1 MEIIDGSLSW
11 AATLDISGISKA
23 KDSLVKYFRDMGLS
37 AEEAG
42 KRADEAMENIQGI
55 IKEATKEM
63 KSNAEAVD
71 MLREAYEEI
80 QEQLEDMEDGTAKE
94 VLQGIGEGLQEI
106 VSEMETMSQESNPIE
121 DLGEGAVSARQQLR
135 EMTEELIAMKMRGEE
150 NTEAYQ
156 QLLEKVGMLKDTM
169 ADTQQAIKGM
179 ASDTATLDSVLGAAQ
194 LTAGGFSAIIGAMN
208 LVGAGED
215 TKELAEAQKKLQAA
229 IAVTTGLQSVQNAL
243 QKQSAL
249 MLGIQK
255 LQTLAAAKAED
266 IKTAATGRGA
276 IATKAATVAQK
287 AFNAVAKA
295 NPYVIL
301 AMAILT
307 VVGALAAFTSG
318 AKENERQQKSLN
330 DELERQLDI
339 LNRLNGVYNTQQS
352 NEINN
357 LRNILDLLKAQGAS
371 IDAIRDAEDQLD
383 KAEKARIDR
392 EKEDYKDLLDNAQMY
407 EDKLEELRLK
417 AQETNNEGNAARET
431 AWPEY
436 SPFSDYS
443 TWEVPQNHPNWIKD
457 HADALV
463 DATVEDLETVE
474 QIVSK
479 IHQIQQD
486 EENFNNKQQI
496 KEAQRLAEDKELKDQ
511 AARESAER
519 RRKNLEDEK
528 RYQDEL
534 RQARERAED
543 LELESRTDNINTRV
557 AKAEL
562 DYSRQIAE
570 AERKADEARANNK
583 LELAEQYER
592 QVSALMKKRDAEI
605 NKLYADEAE
614 AQEQALDEMLDN
626 YKGYDARKKAIEAK
640 FQEDIR
646 KLTEKR
652 NEYNEGSEEWT
663 NYEQAITEAL
673 QQQESELQ
681 NLEIEYGELNQ
692 LAGKRES
699 LEKQILIVA
708 NKIKN
713 AGTDEEKEALAK
725 EMASLK
731 SELRQVNIEID
742 KMNESLAETEDKM
755 GEISATDIID
765 VAHDLTEAFAEMSGA
780 SKEAADDIGIIAD
793 GISSVASGYTQGGI
807 AGAIIGA
814 VGWAIDGMRNLS
826 EQTAKENEELANFRA
841 ELDKIHQS
849 FNINESNFDTI
860 FGEDAIGRIEV
871 AAWAINDF
879 TEKVRNL
886 LRYYTDGSVSN
897 MFDFAT
903 YRIPGLYNQNLE
915 EIAHE
920 WGLNVW
926 DENDYGFNTDFL
938 QKVLDQY
945 GEQLSDNE
953 KKLLQGMLNYSQAYQ
968 DAMTEIASYLQGLFG
983 NVADTIA
990 DQFLDSFLKGEQA
1003 AADFGAVVSDV
1014 AKQMAKDFI
1023 RSMLVESV
1031 FNDLSKDF
1039 KAIMEDGSLSP
1050 QEKQQYLTA
1059 WLSAAQ
1065 AQVEELQP
1073 EIQAYLEAMSQ
1084 FFGAGDEAANAAMS
1098 GNLLQSASQD
1108 SVDLLNGQLN
1118 AVRINQELI
1127 TSRVDSVLLQLA
1139 GINEDMNDGFN
1150 RSIEQFEQM
1159 NGGFSR
1165 SIQHLENIDDNTS
1178 ERGSIARAFGLA

>member
-1 MEIIDGSLSW
+1 MEVTDGNLSW

-23 KDSLVKYFRDMGLS
+23 KDTLVKYFKDMGLS

-42 KRADEAMENIQGI
+42 KRADEAMENIEGI
-55 IKEATKEM
+55 LQEATKEV
-63 KSNAEAVD
+63 KTQAEAVEVLKD
-71 MLREAYEEI
+71 AYEEI
-80 QEQLEDMEDGTAKE
+80 QEQLEEMEDGTAKE
-94 VLQGIGEGLQEI
+94 VLQGVGDGIREI
-106 VSEMETMSQESNPIE
+106 VEEMEAMSQEDVPLDE
-121 DLGEGAVSARQQLR
+121 LGQEAVSARQQLR
-135 EMTEELIAMKMRGEE
+135 EMTEELVNMKMRGEE

-156 QLLEKVGMLKDTM
+156 RLLEKVGVLKDAM
-169 ADTQQAIKGM
+169 ADTQQAVKGM
-179 ASDTATLDSVLGAAQ
+179 ASDTAALDSVLGAAQ

-243 QKQSAL
+243 QKQSAV

-255 LQTLAAAKAED
+255 IQTLAAAKAED
-266 IKTAATGRGA
+266 IKTAATGRGV

-295 NPYVIL
+295 NPYVLL

-383 KAEKARIDR
+383 NAEEARIKR
-392 EKEDYKDLLDNAQMY
+392 EKEEYKDLLDHAQEY

-463 DATVEDLETVE
+463 DATVEDLETYE
-474 QIVSK
+474 KIVAK

-486 EENFNNKQQI
+486 DENYQNRMRI
-496 KEAQRLAEDKELKDQ
+496 KEANRLAEDKERRDKE
-511 AARESAER
+511 AREAAER
-519 RRKNLEDEK
+519 RQKNLEEER
-528 RYQDEL
+528 RYQEEL

-543 LELESRTDNINTRV
+543 LELGNGSDNINTRV
-557 AKAEL
+557 AKVEL

-583 LELAEQYER
+583 LELVEQYER

-605 NKLYADEAE
+605 NQLYADEEE
-614 AQEQALDEMLDN
+614 AQEQALADMLDN
-626 YKGYDARKKAIEAK
+626 YKGYDARRKAIEQK
-640 FQEDIR
+640 YTQDIE
-646 KLTEKR
+646 KLTQKR
-652 NEYNEGSEEWT
+652 DEFEEGSEEWLDY
-663 NYEQAITEAL
+663 NQAIAEAL
-673 QQQESELQ
+673 QQQNDELQ
-681 NLEIEYGELNQ
+681 ELEIEYGELNQ
-692 LAGKRES
+692 LIGKRES
-699 LEKQILIVA
+699 LERQILIVA
-708 NKIKN
+708 NKIKK
-713 AGTDEEKEALAK
+713 AETDEEKEALVK
-725 EMASLK
+725 EMAGLK
-731 SELRQVNIEID
+731 EQLRQVNAEID

-755 GEISATDIID
+755 GEIASTDIVDIAKD
-765 VAHDLTEAFAEMSGA
+765 ITEAFAEMSGA
-780 SKEAADDIGIIAD
+780 SKKTADDIGIMAD
-793 GISSVASGYTQGGI
+793 GISSIASGYAQGGI
-807 AGAIIGA
+807 AGAIIGG
-814 VGWAIDGMRNLS
+814 VVWTIDGMRNLA

-849 FNINESNFDTI
+849 FHIDDRNFNTI

-871 AAWAINDF
+871 ASGAISNF

-886 LRYYTDGSVSN
+886 LQYYTDGSVDS
-897 MFDFAT
+897 MWDFAS
-903 YRIPGLYNQNLE
+903 YRIEGLHNQNLE
-915 EIAHE
+915 EIAAE
-920 WGLNVW
+920 LGLNLW
-926 DENDYGFNTDFL
+926 DDDGGFNTDFI
-938 QKVLDQY
+938 QKVLDQN
-945 GEQLSDNE
+945 EKKLSENE

-968 DAMTEIASYLQGLFG
+968 DAMAEIASYLQGLFG

-1003 AADFGAVVSDV
+1003 AVDFGAVVSDV

-1023 RSMLVESV
+1023 KNMLMEKV
-1031 FNDLSKDF
+1031 FNDLSRDF
-1039 KAIMEDGSLSP
+1039 KAIMEDDSLSP
-1050 QEKQQYLTA
+1050 EEKQQWLLA

-1065 AQVEELQP
+1065 AQAEELQP

-1118 AVRINQELI
+1118 AIRTNQSFLTGRIDNI
-1127 TSRVDSVLLQLA
+1127 LLTLA
-1139 GINEDMNDGFN
+1139 GIRNDMND
-1150 RSIEQFEQM
+1150 
-1159 NGGFSR
+1159 GFSR

-1178 ERGSIARAFGLA
+1178 EGGSILRQLGIWIG

>member
-1 MEIIDGSLSW
+1 MEIIDGNLSW

-23 KDSLVKYFRDMGLS
+23 KDTLVKYFRDMGLS

-71 MLREAYEEI
+71 MLREVYEEI
-80 QEQLEDMEDGTAKE
+80 QEQLEGMEDGTAKE

-156 QLLEKVGMLKDTM
+156 QFLEKVGMLKDTM

-243 QKQSAL
+243 QKQSAV

-255 LQTLAAAKAED
+255 IQTLAAAKAED
-266 IKTAATGRGA
+266 IKTAATGRGV

-295 NPYVIL
+295 DPYVIL
-301 AMAILT
+301 VMAILT

-339 LNRLNGVYNTQQS
+339 LNKLNGVYNTQQS

-371 IDAIRDAEDQLD
+371 IEVIRDAEDQLD
-383 KAEKARIDR
+383 KTEKARIDR
-392 EKEDYKDLLDNAQMY
+392 EKEDYKDLLDHAQEY

-443 TWEVPQNHPNWIKD
+443 TWEVPNQHPNWIKD

-463 DATVEDLETVE
+463 DATVEDLETYE
-474 QIVSK
+474 KIVAK

-486 EENFNNKQQI
+486 DENYQNRMRI
-496 KEAQRLAEDKELKDQ
+496 KEANRLAEDKERRDKE
-511 AARESAER
+511 AKEAAER
-519 RRKNLEDEK
+519 RQKNLEEER
-528 RYQDEL
+528 RYQEEL

-543 LELESRTDNINTRV
+543 LELGNGSDNINTRV
-557 AKAEL
+557 AKVEL

-570 AERKADEARANNK
+570 AQRKADEARADNK

-605 NKLYADEAE
+605 NKLYADEEE
-614 AQEQALDEMLDN
+614 AQEQALADMLDN
-626 YKGYDARKKAIEAK
+626 YKGYDARRKAIEQK
-640 FQEDIR
+640 YTQDIE
-646 KLTEKR
+646 KLTQKR
-652 NEYNEGSEEWT
+652 DEFEEGSEEWLDY
-663 NYEQAITEAL
+663 NQAIAEAL
-673 QQQESELQ
+673 QQQNDELQ
-681 NLEIEYGELNQ
+681 ELEIEYGELNQ
-692 LAGKRES
+692 LIGKRES
-699 LEKQILIVA
+699 LERQILIVA
-708 NKIKN
+708 NKIKK
-713 AGTDEEKEALAK
+713 AETDEEKEALVK
-725 EMASLK
+725 EMAGLK
-731 SELRQVNIEID
+731 EQLRQVNAEID

-755 GEISATDIID
+755 GEIASTDIVDI
-765 VAHDLTEAFAEMSGA
+765 AKDLTEAFAEMSGA
-780 SKEAADDIGIIAD
+780 SKKTADDIGIMAD
-793 GISSVASGYTQGGI
+793 GISSVASGYLQGGI

-814 VGWAIDGMRNLS
+814 ISWAIDGMRNLA
-826 EQTAKENEELANFRA
+826 EQTAKENEELTNFKA

-886 LRYYTDGSVSN
+886 LRYYTDGSVDS
-897 MFDFAT
+897 MWDLAS
-903 YRIPGLYNQNLE
+903 YRIAGINNNNLE
-915 EIAHE
+915 EIASD

-926 DENDYGFNTDFL
+926 DENGYGFNTDFL

-953 KKLLQGMLNYSQAYQ
+953 KKLLQGMLNYSKAYQ

-990 DQFLDSFLKGEQA
+990 DQLLNSFLEGEQA
-1003 AADFGAVVSDV
+1003 AMDFGAVVSDV

-1065 AQVEELQP
+1065 AQAEELQP

-1084 FFGAGDEAANAAMS
+1084 FFGASDEAANAAMS

-1118 AVRINQELI
+1118 AMRINQELI

-1139 GINEDMNDGFN
+1139 GINEDMNDGFA

-1159 NGGFSR
+1159 NDGFVR
-1165 SIQHLENIDDNTS
+1165 SLQHLENIDSNTS
-1178 ERGSIARAFGLA
+1178 DSGKTLRQFGI

>member
-1 MEIIDGSLSW
+1 MEVTDGNLSW

-287 AFNAVAKA
+287 AFNVVAKA

-339 LNRLNGVYNTQQS
+339 LNKLNGVYNTQQS

-371 IDAIRDAEDQLD
+371 IEVIRDAEDQLD

-407 EDKLEELRLK
+407 EDKLEELRK
-417 AQETNNEGNAARET
+417 KVKETNEEGNDAKERMNQ
-431 AWPEY
+431 PGGL
-436 SPFSDYS
+436 FSTDYS
-443 TWEVPQNHPNWIKD
+443 TWEIPHNHPNYIAD
-457 HADALV
+457 HTDAIV
-463 DATVEDLETVE
+463 DATLEDLQTVE

-543 LELESRTDNINTRV
+543 LELDSRTDNINTRV

-562 DYSRQIAE
+562 DYERQISE
-570 AERKADEARANNK
+570 AQRKADEARAQNR

-614 AQEQALDEMLDN
+614 AQEQALAEMLDN

-725 EMASLK
+725 EMARLK

-742 KMNESLAETEDKM
+742 EMNKSLEEAEDKM

-765 VAHDLTEAFAEMSGA
+765 VAHNLTEAFAEMSGA
-780 SKEAADDIGIIAD
+780 SKKTADDIGIMAD
-793 GISSVASGYTQGGI
+793 GISSIASGYAQGGI
-807 AGAIIGA
+807 AGAIIGG
-814 VGWAIDGMRNLS
+814 VVWAIDGMRNLA

-849 FNINESNFDTI
+849 FHIDDRNYNTI

-871 AAWAINDF
+871 ASLAISNF

-886 LRYYTDGSVSN
+886 LRYYTDGQVSS
-897 MFDFAT
+897 MFDFSK
-903 YRIPGLYNQNLE
+903 YRIEGLHNQNLE
-915 EIAHE
+915 EIASE
-920 WGLNVW
+920 WGLRLF
-926 DENDYGFNTDFL
+926 DDDGGFNTDFI

-945 GEQLSDNE
+945 GEELSANE

-968 DAMTEIASYLQGLFG
+968 DAMAEIASYLQGLFG

-1003 AADFGAVVSDV
+1003 AVDFGAVVSDV

-1023 RSMLVESV
+1023 KNMLMERV
-1031 FNDLSKDF
+1031 FNDMITDF
-1039 KAIMEDGSLSP
+1039 KVTMGDDSLTP
-1050 QEKQQYLTA
+1050 EEKQRYLLA

-1065 AQVEELQP
+1065 AQAEELQP

-1084 FFGAGDEAANAAMS
+1084 FFGAGEDVANAAMS

-1108 SVDLLNGQLN
+1108 SIDLLNGQLN
-1118 AVRINQELI
+1118 AVRTNQALMV
-1127 TSRVDSVLLQLA
+1127 SRVDSVILQLS
-1139 GINEDMNDGFN
+1139 GIYDEVRDFHDDSNTKLNQL
-1150 RSIEQFEQM
+1150 I
-1159 NGGFSR
+1159 
-1165 SIQHLENIDDNTS
+1165 DNTS

>member
-1 MEIIDGSLSW
+1 MEVTDGNLSW

-23 KDSLVKYFRDMGLS
+23 KDTLVKYFKDMGLS

-42 KRADEAMENIQGI
+42 KRADEAMENIEGI
-55 IKEATKEM
+55 LKEATKEV
-63 KSNAEAVD
+63 KTQAEAVEVLKD
-71 MLREAYEEI
+71 AYEEI
-80 QEQLEDMEDGTAKE
+80 QEQLEEMEDGTAKE
-94 VLQGIGEGLQEI
+94 VLQGVGDGIREI
-106 VSEMETMSQESNPIE
+106 VEEMEAMSQEDVPLDE
-121 DLGEGAVSARQQLR
+121 LGQEAVSARQQLR
-135 EMTEELIAMKMRGEE
+135 EMTEELVNMKMRGEE

-156 QLLEKVGMLKDTM
+156 RLLEKVGVLKDAM
-169 ADTQQAIKGM
+169 ADTQQAVKGM
-179 ASDTATLDSVLGAAQ
+179 ASDTAALDSVLGAAQ

-229 IAVTTGLQSVQNAL
+229 IAITTGLQSVQNAL
-243 QKQSAL
+243 QKQSAV

-255 LQTLAAAKAED
+255 IQTLAAAKAED
-266 IKTAATGRGA
+266 IKTAATGRGV

-295 NPYVIL
+295 NPYVLL

-383 KAEKARIDR
+383 NAEEARIKR
-392 EKEDYKDLLDNAQMY
+392 EKEDYKDLLDHAQEY

-443 TWEVPQNHPNWIKD
+443 TWEVPNQHPNWIKD

-463 DATVEDLETVE
+463 DATVEDLETYE
-474 QIVSK
+474 KIVAK

-486 EENFNNKQQI
+486 DENYQNRMRI
-496 KEAQRLAEDKELKDQ
+496 KEANRLAEDKERRDKE
-511 AARESAER
+511 AREAAER
-519 RRKNLEDEK
+519 RQKNLEEER
-528 RYQDEL
+528 RYQEEL

-543 LELESRTDNINTRV
+543 LELGNGSDNINTRV
-557 AKAEL
+557 AKVEL

-570 AERKADEARANNK
+570 AERKAEEARANNK

-605 NKLYADEAE
+605 NQLYADEEE
-614 AQEQALDEMLDN
+614 AQEQALADMLDN
-626 YKGYDARKKAIEAK
+626 YKGYDARRKAIEQK
-640 FQEDIR
+640 YTQDIE
-646 KLTEKR
+646 KLTQKR
-652 NEYNEGSEEWT
+652 DEFEEGSEEWLDY
-663 NYEQAITEAL
+663 NQAIAEAL
-673 QQQESELQ
+673 QQQNDELQ
-681 NLEIEYGELNQ
+681 ELEIEYGELNQ
-692 LAGKRES
+692 LIGKRES
-699 LEKQILIVA
+699 LERQILIVA
-708 NKIKN
+708 NKIKK
-713 AGTDEEKEALAK
+713 AETDEEKEALVK
-725 EMASLK
+725 EMAGLK
-731 SELRQVNIEID
+731 EQLRQVNAEID

-755 GEISATDIID
+755 GEIASTDIVDI
-765 VAHDLTEAFAEMSGA
+765 AKNLTEAFAEMSGA
-780 SKEAADDIGIIAD
+780 SKKTADDIGIMAD
-793 GISSVASGYTQGGI
+793 GISSVASGYLQGGI

-814 VGWAIDGMRNLS
+814 ISWAIDGMRNLA
-826 EQTAKENEELANFRA
+826 EQTAKENEELANFKA

-849 FNINESNFDTI
+849 FHLGDSFDTI
-860 FGEDAIGRIEV
+860 FGEDVVGKAETAAGAIDYFTNKVSQWLRFYTNNAV
-871 AAWAINDF
+871 SSMWDF
-879 TEKVRNL
+879 
-886 LRYYTDGSVSN
+886 SS
-897 MFDFAT
+897 
-903 YRIPGLYNQNLE
+903 YRIQGLNNYNLE
-915 EIAHE
+915 ELASE
-920 WGLNVW
+920 WGINLW
-926 DENDYGFNTDFL
+926 DSNGHGYNADFI

-945 GEQLSDNE
+945 GDQLSEAE
-953 KKLLQGMLNYSQAYQ
+953 KRMLQGLLNYSVALQ
-968 DAMTEIASYLQGLFG
+968 DASAEIASYLTSLFG
-983 NVADTIA
+983 DVADTIA
-990 DQFLDSFLKGEQA
+990 DQFLNSFLEGEQA
-1003 AADFGAVVSDV
+1003 AMDFGAVVSDV

-1023 RSMLVESV
+1023 KNMLMENV
-1031 FNDLSKDF
+1031 FNGLAEDF
-1039 KAIMEDGSLSP
+1039 KSLMEDDSLTP
-1050 QEKQQYLTA
+1050 QEKQQYMLA

-1065 AQVEELQP
+1065 AQAEELQP

-1084 FFGAGDEAANAAMS
+1084 FFGASDEAANAAMS

-1118 AVRINQELI
+1118 AIRTNQSFLTGRIDDI
-1127 TSRVDSVLLQLA
+1127 LLTLA
-1139 GINEDMNDGFN
+1139 GIRNDMND
-1150 RSIEQFEQM
+1150 
-1159 NGGFSR
+1159 GFSR

-1178 ERGSIARAFGLA
+1178 EGGSILRQLGIWIG

>member
-1 MEIIDGSLSW
+1 MEVTDGNLSW

-23 KDSLVKYFRDMGLS
+23 KDTLVKYFKDMGLS

-42 KRADEAMENIQGI
+42 KRADEAMENIEGI
-55 IKEATKEM
+55 LKEATKEV
-63 KSNAEAVD
+63 KTQAEAVEVLKD
-71 MLREAYEEI
+71 AYEEI
-80 QEQLEDMEDGTAKE
+80 QEQLEEMEDGTAKE
-94 VLQGIGEGLQEI
+94 VLQGVGDGIREI
-106 VSEMETMSQESNPIE
+106 VEEMEAMSQEDVPLDE
-121 DLGEGAVSARQQLR
+121 LGQEAVSARQQLR
-135 EMTEELIAMKMRGEE
+135 EMTEELVNMKMRGEE

-156 QLLEKVGMLKDTM
+156 RLLEKVGVLKDAM
-169 ADTQQAIKGM
+169 ADTQQAVKGM
-179 ASDTATLDSVLGAAQ
+179 ASDTAALDSVLGAAQ

-243 QKQSAL
+243 QKQSAV

-255 LQTLAAAKAED
+255 IQTLAAAKAED
-266 IKTAATGRGA
+266 IKTAATGRGV

-295 NPYVIL
+295 NPYVLL

-383 KAEKARIDR
+383 NAEEARIKR
-392 EKEDYKDLLDNAQMY
+392 EKEDYKDLLDHAQEY

-443 TWEVPQNHPNWIKD
+443 TWEVPNQHPNWIKD

-463 DATVEDLETVE
+463 DATVEDLETYE
-474 QIVSK
+474 KIVAK

-486 EENFNNKQQI
+486 DENYQNRMRI
-496 KEAQRLAEDKELKDQ
+496 KEANRLAEDKERRDKE
-511 AARESAER
+511 AREAAER
-519 RRKNLEDEK
+519 RQKNLEEER
-528 RYQDEL
+528 RYQEEL

-543 LELESRTDNINTRV
+543 LELGNGSDNINTRV
-557 AKAEL
+557 AKVEL

-605 NKLYADEAE
+605 NQLYADEEE
-614 AQEQALDEMLDN
+614 AQEQALADMLDN
-626 YKGYDARKKAIEAK
+626 YKGYDARRKAIEQK
-640 FQEDIR
+640 YTQDIE
-646 KLTEKR
+646 KLTQKR
-652 NEYNEGSEEWT
+652 DEFEEGSEEWLDY
-663 NYEQAITEAL
+663 NQAIAEAL
-673 QQQESELQ
+673 QQQNDELQ
-681 NLEIEYGELNQ
+681 ELEIEYGELNQ
-692 LAGKRES
+692 LLGKRES
-699 LEKQILIVA
+699 LERQILIVA
-708 NKIKN
+708 NKIKK
-713 AGTDEEKEALAK
+713 AETDEEKEALVK
-725 EMASLK
+725 EMAGLK
-731 SELRQVNIEID
+731 EQLRQVNAEID

-755 GEISATDIID
+755 GEIASTDIVD
-765 VAHDLTEAFAEMSGA
+765 LAKDLTEAFAEMSGA
-780 SKEAADDIGIIAD
+780 SKKTADDIGIMAD
-793 GISSVASGYTQGGI
+793 GISSVASGYLQGGI

-814 VGWAIDGMRNLS
+814 ISWAIDGMRNLA
-826 EQTAKENEELANFRA
+826 EQTAKENEELANFKA

-849 FNINESNFDTI
+849 FHVNDSVFNKI
-860 FGEDAIGRIEV
+860 FGEDAIGRVEG
-871 AAWAINDF
+871 ASGAIDNF
-879 TEKVRNL
+879 NRKVHQL
-886 LRYYTDGSVSN
+886 LMYYTDGSVSN

-926 DENDYGFNTDFL
+926 DENGLGFNTDFI

-968 DAMTEIASYLQGLFG
+968 DAMTEVATYLQSLFG

-990 DQFLDSFLKGEQA
+990 DQLLNSFLEGEQA
-1003 AADFGAVVSDV
+1003 AMDFGAVVSDV

-1023 RSMLVESV
+1023 KNMLMERV
-1031 FNDLSKDF
+1031 FNDLAEDF
-1039 KAIMEDGSLSP
+1039 KITMSDDSLTP
-1050 QEKQQYLTA
+1050 EQKQQYLLA

-1065 AQVEELQP
+1065 AQAEELQP

-1118 AVRINQELI
+1118 AIRTNQSFLTGRIDDI
-1127 TSRVDSVLLQLA
+1127 LLTLA
-1139 GINEDMNDGFN
+1139 GIRNDMND
-1150 RSIEQFEQM
+1150 
-1159 NGGFSR
+1159 GFSR

-1178 ERGSIARAFGLA
+1178 EGGSILRQLGIWIG